1 MKNHETL
8 EFLMKV
14 PLSEQDWRA
23 FMNTMESVQDLVN
36 LENLDRNNMTP
47 VKIRRRIENKVRYS
61 VEYLVAS
68 DNLTRA
74 KIMYEKYPKER
85 NKVVERLKEYMK
97 GIPEVEK
104 IVLGWYDDSTLLAK
118 DQEY

>member
-1 MKNHETL
+1 MDTL
-8 EFLMKV
+8 V
-14 PLSEQDWRA
+14 
-23 FMNTMESVQDLVN
+23 TVQDLVS
-36 LENLDRNNMTP
+36 LENLDRDNMTP
-47 VKIRRRIENKVRYS
+47 IKIRRRIENKVRYS

-74 KIMYEKYPKER
+74 KIMYKKYPKER
-85 NKVVERLKEYMK
+85 NKVVERLKEYME

-104 IVLGWYDDSTLLAK
+104 ILLGWYDDSTLLAK